1 VNDSKKLSQLQE
13 IDLELVSK
21 RETLAN
27 VQSKIGDDSSVK
39 ETAATLDQAH
49 QWLAQMEKA
58 QRSAEAES
66 EDTGAKRRE
75 VEAELYN
82 GKVTNI
88 KELGSLQEE
97 FEQIKSKLKQVDDR
111 VLEVMGEVDVANK
124 SLISQEQKLKD
135 VETQWRLE
143 QDSLAG
149 ESSILQAAITQLDKK
164 RGTLAAE
171 ITPASLKVYEEL
183 RNIMQGKVVAKMEQ
197 GKCRGCRLSLSVH
210 ELKRV
215 RSPNMVQCSS
225 CHRILYMD

>member
-1 VNDSKKLSQLQE
+1 MNDSKKLSQLQE
-13 IDLELVSK
+13 IDLELASK
-21 RETLAN
+21 REALAN

-39 ETAATLDQAH
+39 ETTVTLEQAR

-75 VEAELYN
+75 VEGKLYS

-111 VLEVMGEVDVANK
+111 VLEVMGEVDAAHK

-143 QDSLAG
+143 QDRLAG

-171 ITPASLKVYEEL
+171 ITPASLKVYEGL
-183 RNIMQGKVVAKMEQ
+183 RNIMQSKVVAKMEQ
-197 GKCRGCRLSLSVH
+197 GKCRGCRLSLSVD

-215 RSPNMVQCSS
+215 RSPNLVQCSS

>member
-1 VNDSKKLSQLQE
+1 MNDSKKLSQLQE
-13 IDLELVSK
+13 IDLELASK

-27 VQSKIGDDSSVK
+27 VHSKIGDDSSVK
-39 ETAATLDQAH
+39 ETAASLDQAR
-49 QWLAQMEKA
+49 QRLAQIEKD

-66 EDTGAKRRE
+66 EDIGAKRRE

>member
-1 VNDSKKLSQLQE
+1 MNDSKKLSQLQE

-27 VQSKIGDDSSVK
+27 VQSKIGD
-39 ETAATLDQAH
+39 